1 MTFAPDGSILTPM
14 RRLNQT
20 RPRRLALSLA
30 LVLAIACGGSS
41 LLRSFRVA
49 LTASA
54 PLVNSLVNS
63 GAINQTKASAI
74 IADFD
79 AGAVCGLTLQNDFAA
94 IPKDIPEREQTS
106 RKLNA
111 SVNGLK
117 CFRAVIQRRNFAAH
131 PRIQQVADIAE
142 GILASLVVFYS
153 EPGEIRASA
162 ESTATV
168 TTRDEKDLE
177 RQLEAQVE
185 ALKKAMKP

>member
-1 MTFAPDGSILTPM
+1 M

-20 RPRRLALSLA
+20 RPRHLALSLV
-30 LVLAIACGGSS
+30 LVLAVACGGGSI
-41 LLRSFRVA
+41 LRSFRVA

-54 PLVNSLVNS
+54 PLVNSLVSS
-63 GAINQTKASAI
+63 GAIDQTKASAI

-79 AGAVCGLTLQNDFAA
+79 AGAVCGLTLQNDFTA
-94 IPKDIPEREQTS
+94 IPKDITEREQSS
-106 RKLNA
+106 RKLSA

-153 EPGEIRASA
+153 DPGPMRASA
-162 ESTATV
+162 EDTATV
-168 TTRDEKDLE
+168 TARNEKDLE
-177 RQLEAQVE
+177 KQLEAQVE
-185 ALKKAMKP
+185 TLKKAMKP